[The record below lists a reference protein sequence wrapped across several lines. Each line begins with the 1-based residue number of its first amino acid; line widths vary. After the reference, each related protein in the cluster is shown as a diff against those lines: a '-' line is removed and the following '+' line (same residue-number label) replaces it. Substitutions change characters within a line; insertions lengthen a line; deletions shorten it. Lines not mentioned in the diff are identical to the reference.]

1 MITTPE
7 EVKTLEQKAIDAR
20 NALTNID
27 LEHTR
32 IRNLIVSDEYTLGEL
47 NKAKVEMNGEVENLN
62 SSKDTLLKSIK
73 SSEEQETSLLKD
85 IALLARDIN
94 DSQTEKDRVMNEI
107 ESEKLNLKAKLDNL
121 NEREKEL
128 SKRETTVSK
137 REDIASNTLEIIKA
151 FKASL

>member
-20 NALTNID
+20 NELTNID

-47 NKAKVEMNGEVENLN
+47 NKAKVEVGQEVESLN
-62 SSKDTLLKSIK
+62 YSKDILLKSVT
-73 SSEEQETSLLKD
+73 SLEEQETSLLKD

-94 DSQTEKDRVMNEI
+94 DSQSEKDRVMNEI
-107 ESEKLNLKAKLDNL
+107 ESERLNLKKESDNL
-121 NEREKEL
+121 TEREKDVV
-128 SKRETTVSK
+128 KRETNVDKKESSVNDK
-137 REDIASNTLEIIKA
+137 LEIIKA